1 MIAPSRTVHRR
12 RRRRPGRAAA
22 RIVPP
27 ELALDEHLNPERT
40 DSIMRFVK
48 LYLGQ
53 GFFEILVAAQDATSP
68 PAPDATGSQEA
79 SVPPF
84 PHVIQGCCGN
94 LEKAAHGTFV
104 TSFKPELRISGEISQ
119 WTDRYWIAGGRSRA
133 PCASMKFTLVIS
145 TRSHDYSL
153 AWSTQMVLEKV
164 HTVPFTRKF

>member
-79 SVPPF
+79 GVPTWNSRMLWQF
-84 PHVIQGCCGN
+84 
-94 LEKAAHGTFV
+94 
-104 TSFKPELRISGEISQ
+104 GE
-119 WTDRYWIAGGRSRA
+119 SRA
-133 PCASMKFTLVIS
+133 RNLRYLLQA
-145 TRSHDYSL
+145 
-153 AWSTQMVLEKV
+153 
-164 HTVPFTRKF
+164 